1 MQPIFYLTGK
11 DMMINNC
18 NTANYNANPLKNAQD
33 CCNRFRNEIATCE
46 FDKQGRL
53 LSLYGNVKY
62 GADYMEIQE
71 KEACTTLLAD
81 KIPSDLDRMIAIFVE
96 LPGTI
101 ENIFKLVPLFRDR
114 DYVRYPKLKPED
126 VPAAR
131 KRLEAMEIL
140 PLCGDR
146 KAKKTMIDAT
156 EFAFIMKDLIFF
168 DLNRIIQ
175 SFKYIVESEKM
186 LKADPDKRNKLY
198 QLMAKDYQENEW
210 KNDQQ
215 YIREELD
222 DYIRQH
228 GYTKESL
235 QTFLKCLER
244 DALNYAKH
252 GDVATI
258 NYHYLNQ
265 NSHVSYIY
273 HSRHQLTQHD
283 IRLHLYFV
291 NSRKMVMQEV
301 ELFDLRQPAVGAYK
315 KLFKNRAAKELADL
329 LVPII
334 AFHVDFNKDYH
345 YAAYALAMKDSGLI
359 QAKKPNG
366 TLTIHYV
373 KVMFNEQIDKSIL
386 SRHTKISKGFKKI
399 EDQYHLILS
408 IINQALGR
416 EPMGENNYFQNQDEE
431 FYDRLETLKKAL

>member
-1 MQPIFYLTGK
+1 MYL
-11 DMMINNC
+11 N
-18 NTANYNANPLKNAQD
+18 NYNSIDYKTSPLQNLLV
-33 CCNRFRNEIATCE
+33 CCDRFKHEIATCE

-71 KEACTTLLAD
+71 KEACITLLTD
-81 KIPSDLDRMIAIFVE
+81 IIPSDLDRMIAIFNE

-114 DYVRYPKLKPED
+114 DYVRYPKLRPED

-168 DLNRIIQ
+168 DLDRIIQ
-175 SFKYIVESEKM
+175 SFRNIAESEKM
-186 LKADPDKRNKLY
+186 LKADLDKRTKLY

-222 DYIRQH
+222 DYIRQY

-235 QTFLKCLER
+235 QAFLKRLER
-244 DALNYAKH
+244 DALNHARH

-258 NYHYLNQ
+258 NHHYLNQ

-273 HSRHQLTQHD
+273 HSRHQLTKQD
-283 IRLHLYFV
+283 IRHHFYFV
-291 NSRKMVMQEV
+291 NSRNLVLQEI
-301 ELFDLRQPAVGAYK
+301 ELFDLRQPAPGAEAN
-315 KLFKNRAAKELADL
+315 LFTNRAAKELVEL
-329 LVPII
+329 LIPAIT
-334 AFHVDFNKDYH
+334 ARVDFDYSYQYAAWVKAMMDLNLIRHDKSNRMLITNYVNKKFKENLDKSTLFRYLNKDEGFEKFKNQYE
-345 YAAYALAMKDSGLI
+345 LI
-359 QAKKPNG
+359 M
-366 TLTIHYV
+366 LL
-373 KVMFNEQIDKSIL
+373 F
-386 SRHTKISKGFKKI
+386 
-399 EDQYHLILS
+399 DQT
-408 IINQALGR
+408 
-416 EPMGENNYFQNQDEE
+416 QDEK
-431 FYDRLETLKKAL
+431 FDFLRKAL